1 MTRSKDKATLRFT
14 IIGALGA
21 MVATT
26 TLLMLFLSYQN
37 ATKSITLTSQTV
49 MKEVSLRVQEHTT
62 QFMAPVES
70 VVRQLHFLIRSGVV
84 EESDFGA
91 LERSF
96 WAAMSVNP
104 SFASIDYG
112 NRDGEFIMVKRMP
125 DESLATKSNE
135 LTEAGEKRVRWFLE
149 GARCRPLRNQRGQRT
164 Y

>member
-1 MTRSKDKATLRFT
+1 MNETLVVLSGGSIVMTRSKDKATLRFT

-70 VVRQLHFLIRSGVV
+70 VVRQLHF
-84 EESDFGA
+84 
-91 LERSF
+91 
-96 WAAMSVNP
+96 
-104 SFASIDYG
+104 
-112 NRDGEFIMVKRMP
+112 
-125 DESLATKSNE
+125 
-135 LTEAGEKRVRWFLE
+135 
-149 GARCRPLRNQRGQRT
+149 
-164 Y
+164 